1 MAFNFFYVMSKIL
14 LEDKEHEKNH
24 SGQHR
29 GSPTNHLMTNLPS
42 TNHLMT
48 NDLMTNDPPT
58 PTRTTRSKGRM
69 RKIKSEEDFVKFQVP
84 WIL

>member
-14 LEDKEHEKNH
+14 LEDKEHERNH

-29 GSPTNHLMTNLPS
+29 GSTTNH
-42 TNHLMT
+42 
-48 NDLMTNDPPT
+48 LMTNDPPT

>member
-42 TNHLMT
+42 TS
-48 NDLMTNDPPT
+48 
-58 PTRTTRSKGRM
+58 TRTTRSKGQM